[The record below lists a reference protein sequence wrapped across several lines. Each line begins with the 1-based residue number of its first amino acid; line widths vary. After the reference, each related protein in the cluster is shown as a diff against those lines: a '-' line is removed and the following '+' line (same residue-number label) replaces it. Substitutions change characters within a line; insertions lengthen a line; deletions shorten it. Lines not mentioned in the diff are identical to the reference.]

1 MTYAEWLE
9 TVPSAITND
18 PIWKL
23 DVYKLA
29 LFDHDIGWNDVLVLS
44 KNNLMWSVADQLHR
58 SLGSISANLTEGYS
72 RSKGLDRARFI
83 EFSLGS
89 ARESR
94 DWYYK
99 SRLVMPAEVVKHRM
113 GLATKIIS
121 MLVPMISHQRKNA
134 IREEQAEYNTSG
146 PSTFSLDSPIPM
158 P

>member
-1 MTYAEWLE
+1 MKYAEWQD
-9 TVPSAITND
+9 TVFVEIKND

-23 DVYKLA
+23 EVYRLA
-29 LFDHDIGWNDVLVLS
+29 LFAGDIGWHDVLTLS
-44 KNNLMWSVADQLHR
+44 KNKLMYSIADQLHR

-83 EFSLGS
+83 EISLGS

-99 SRLVMPAEVVKHRM
+99 SKQVLSPEVIKHRM
-113 GLATKIIS
+113 GLTTHIIA
-121 MLVPMISHQRKNA
+121 MLTPMISHQRKNA
-134 IREEQAEYNTSG
+134 IREEQSAYLTQ
-146 PSTFSLDSPIPM
+146 PSPYSIDSEIPM

>member
-1 MTYAEWLE
+1 MNYAEWLK
-9 TVPSAITND
+9 TAPSEITND

-23 DVYKLA
+23 EVYRLA
-29 LFDHDIGWNDVLVLS
+29 LFAGDIGWEDVMKLS
-44 KNNLMWSVADQLHR
+44 KEKLMFSVADQLHR

-72 RSKGLDRARFI
+72 RSKGLDRARFM

-99 SRLVMPAEVVKHRM
+99 ARHVLPAEVIKHRM
-113 GLATKIIS
+113 NLITQIIS
-121 MLVPMISHQRKNA
+121 MLAPMISHQRKNA
-134 IREEQAEYNTSG
+134 IREEQAEYNTS
-146 PSTFSLDSPIPM
+146 TFSADSEVPM

>member
-1 MTYAEWLE
+1 MNYVEWQD
-9 TVPSAITND
+9 TVFIEIKND

-23 DVYKLA
+23 EVYRLA
-29 LFDHDIGWNDVLVLS
+29 LFVGDIGWRDVLTLS
-44 KNNLMWSVADQLHR
+44 KNKLMYSIADQLHR

-83 EFSLGS
+83 EISLGS

-99 SRLVMPAEVVKHRM
+99 SKQVLSPEVIKHRM
-113 GLATKIIS
+113 GLTTHIIA
-121 MLVPMISHQRKNA
+121 MLTLMIPHQRKNA
-134 IREEQAEYNTSG
+134 IREEQAPYLTD
-146 PSTFSLDSPIPM
+146 PSTFSIDSEIPM

>member
-1 MTYAEWLE
+1 MKYAEWQD
-9 TVPSAITND
+9 TVFAEIKND

-23 DVYKLA
+23 EVYRLA
-29 LFDHDIGWNDVLVLS
+29 LFAGDMGWHDVLTLS
-44 KNNLMWSVADQLHR
+44 KNKLMYSVADQLHR

-83 EFSLGS
+83 EISLGS

-99 SRLVMPAEVVKHRM
+99 SRHVLRSEVITHRI
-113 GLATKIIS
+113 GLTTHIIA
-121 MLVPMISHQRKNA
+121 MLTPMIPHQRKNA
-134 IREEQAEYNTSG
+134 IREEQAEYQAQS
-146 PSTFSLDSPIPM
+146 SYFSLDSEIPM